1 MATNQ
6 WAGHTFDF
14 IRSVVVVVERA
25 ENTEQAWWRHITQHP
40 EDIYADIKIFH
51 FLCPQTSQNVL
62 IA

>member
-1 MATNQ
+1 MTTNQ

-14 IRSVVVVVERA
+14 IRSVIVVVERA
-25 ENTEQAWWRHITQHP
+25 ENTEQAWWRHIKQHP

-51 FLCPQTSQNVL
+51 FLCPKNSQNLL